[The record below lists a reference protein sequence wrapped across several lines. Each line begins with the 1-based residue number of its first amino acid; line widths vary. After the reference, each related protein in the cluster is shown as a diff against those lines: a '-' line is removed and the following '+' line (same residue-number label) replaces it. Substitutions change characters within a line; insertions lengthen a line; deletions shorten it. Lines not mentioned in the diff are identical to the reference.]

1 MKKTHRTSI
10 AKDTLE
16 IIERGFYKKPDGS
29 VVSIANQMSRA
40 LAGTRL
46 YRPDDFPEEI
56 TPSGASDK
64 TIVEVTGETALEATA
79 RLIREK
85 SLATLC
91 LNFASAKNPG
101 GGFLKGSQAQEE
113 SLARSSGLYPTLL
126 RMREMYDYH
135 RTQETCLYSDH
146 MIYSPDVPVFRN
158 DDGDLLDA
166 PYPVTFL
173 TSPAVNAGVVLQN
186 EPENAGRIREVM
198 ARRIHRVLW
207 VAREH
212 GHRTLV
218 LGAWGCGVFRN
229 DPGMI
234 AELFDEALRPG
245 GIFHGDFTH
254 IVHPVYDTS
263 SERNIFN
270 AFDSILSA
278 GAWNTPA

>member
-1 MKKTHRTSI
+1 MKKTHRTSV
-10 AKDTLE
+10 ARETVE
-16 IIERGFYKKPDGS
+16 IIEGGFYKNRDGN
-29 VVSIANQMSRA
+29 VVTIADQMARA

-56 TPSGASDK
+56 APSGAGQTA
-64 TIVEVTGETALEATA
+64 TIEVTGETALEATA
-79 RLIREK
+79 RLVREE
-85 SLATLC
+85 SLAPLC

-126 RMREMYDYH
+126 RKREMYDYH
-135 RTQETCLYSDH
+135 RAQETCLYSDH

-173 TSPAVNAGVVLQN
+173 TSPAVNAGVVLQK

-207 VAREH
+207 VARVH
-212 GHRTLV
+212 GHGTLV

-229 DPGMI
+229 DPQMI
-234 AELFDEALRPG
+234 AELFYEALGPG
-245 GIFHGDFTH
+245 GIFHGDFTR

-263 SERNIFN
+263 SDRNIFN
-270 AFDSILSA
+270 AFDRILSA
-278 GAWNTPA
+278 RAWNTPA